1 MTYLQYFGLDF
12 THHLPLILL
21 VENCTPVWPGVRW
34 QVDARGVWL
43 GHEVTVVAKR
53 GEGSLE
59 QWEMIHL
66 EKSKGKEGICPV
78 RFCMVMTLLYIF
90 K

>member
-34 QVDARGVWL
+34 QVDARGVRL

-53 GEGSLE
+53 GESSLK

-66 EKSKGKEGICPV
+66 ERNKGKEGICPV
-78 RFCMVMTLLYIF
+78 RYCIVMILLYIF